1 MATQTSSQDLYNLT
15 INRVTSP
22 EAFEQMINAGVI
34 SANEFYLIEGENET
48 VDWSNITNPPSTFPP
63 ESHSHGNITD
73 TGTVSTT
80 AAIGN
85 GDKLAII
92 DNSDSSKITGSTI
105 SFDGSTATKALTQK
119 GTWETFNNYSL
130 PTAAD
135 DTLGGIKTNYS
146 TSASEKNYAIKV
158 DGNGNAY
165 VNVPWTD
172 NNTTSFTI
180 TANATDGLWDLTGT
194 SGTNAVTYALAP
206 YSSKKTSASFY
217 TGTTN
222 PTLTTRLNYDGYLYA
237 TKLYS
242 GGSEVLTSHQSL
254 DNYKTKQT
262 AITDSTGTSE
272 TSTATR
278 FVYSVSQNANGEIS
292 VKTRPLPTY
301 NNYSL
306 PLAASGTRGGIQI
319 GYSESGNNYAVKLS
333 SEKAYVTVP
342 LDTKAPLAS
351 PALTG
356 TPTAPTAA
364 AGTNSTQIATTAF
377 VANAVSQGVSQGI
390 AANDAM
396 VFKGTIGSTNGSVSS
411 LPTNNYSAGWTYRVA
426 DAGTY
431 AGDYCEVGDLIIA
444 VADGPTSG
452 STITNSHWA
461 KIEHNIDGALY
472 KTNSVTYSGNKVLM
486 SSGTNGAV
494 KEGTISNADVIKT
507 ITWSAGSVPTL
518 GTAFSIPNVT
528 GNTSVT
534 ASKVTKSDNTVVK
547 TISQASSTSSV
558 IGTVTNGVLTLAEAI
573 TAVGAVTAGSTATA
587 SAVTITDVTAT
598 NTSLGTVFTVPNVT
612 SVGTA
617 PSLTTTT
624 QSVITGIS

>member
-1 MATQTSSQDLYNLT
+1 MATSTTQNLSNLV

-22 EAFEQMINAGVI
+22 EVFEEMLQTPNTIQP
-34 SANEFYLIEGENET
+34 NEFYLVEGEET
-48 VDWSNITNPPSTFPP
+48 VVDWDDIQNKPNDFTPS
-63 ESHSHGNITD
+63 SHTHGNITNA
-73 TGTVSTT
+73 GEVT
-80 AAIGN
+80 ATATIAN
-85 GDKLAII
+85 GDKLAIV
-92 DNSDSSKITGSTI
+92 DNSNSSKITGSTI
-105 SFDGSTATKALTQK
+105 TFDGSTTTKALTQK
-119 GTWETFNNYSL
+119 GTWETFNNYTL

-135 DTLGGIKTNYS
+135 STLGGIKTNYS
-146 TSASEKNYAIKV
+146 ASGKNYAIKV
-158 DGNGNAY
+158 DSNGNAY

-194 SGTNAVTYALAP
+194 NGTNAVTYALAP

-222 PTLTTRLNYDGYLYA
+222 PTLDTRLNYDGYLYA

-301 NNYSL
+301 
-306 PLAASGTRGGIQI
+306 
-319 GYSESGNNYAVKLS
+319 
-333 SEKAYVTVP
+333 
-342 LDTKAPLAS
+342 APLAS

-356 TPTAPTAA
+356 TPTAPTAT

-377 VANAVSQGVSQGI
+377 VANAVSQGFN
-390 AANDAM
+390 ANDAM
-396 VFKGTIGSTNGSVSS
+396 VFKGTLGVTNGSVAS
-411 LPTNNYSAGWTYRVA
+411 LPANSYQAGWTYRVA

-444 VADGPTSG
+444 IADGPTSG
-452 STITNSHWA
+452 STVTNSHWA

-494 KEGTISNADVIKT
+494 KEGTISNENVIKT
-507 ITWSAGSVPTL
+507 ITWSAGSATTL
-518 GTAFSIPNVT
+518 GTAIAADDITSWSAGTAPSLTITSVAADDITAWSDGTLPSLTITSVAADDITAWDAGSVTTASVSNGVLTITTGTASSLSYTARSIGSASGWSAGTKPSLSYTARSIGSASGWSAGTVPSLSYTARSIPNVT
-528 GNTSVT
+528 
-534 ASKVTKSDNTVVK
+534 
-547 TISQASSTSSV
+547 
-558 IGTVTNGVLTLAEAI
+558 
-573 TAVGAVTAGSTATA
+573 
-587 SAVTITDVTAT
+587 SA
-598 NTSLGTVFTVPNVT
+598 
-612 SVGTA
+612 GTA
-617 PSLTTTT
+617 PTLTTTT